1 MKKLI
6 VLVLSLVAAV
16 SVSNAQVCALKSNA
30 LYLGI
35 GAVNLGAEF
44 SVAPQWTVDVSGT
57 AVIFS
62 PWKNVGDGLL
72 YLNGWDAVAEARYY
86 LCKAFNGHHFGGFLE
101 AARFGDASAH
111 IKGLGNGADL
121 RNVKAGL
128 VGVSYG
134 YYFKLSTYWGID
146 TNIGIGGG
154 LGTAEGIGKWVFKPV
169 GRAAVSLCY
178 KF

>member
-1 MKKLI
+1 MKKLV
-6 VLVLSLVAAV
+6 VLALSIFAAV
-16 SVSNAQVCALKSNA
+16 TVSNAQVCALKSNA

-62 PWKNVGDGLL
+62 PWKNVGNTGL

-86 LCKAFNGHHFGGFLE
+86 LCKAFNGHHFGAFLE
-101 AARFGDASAH
+101 AARFGQASAPYPFGSTTNMTN
-111 IKGLGNGADL
+111 IQAGGL
-121 RNVKAGL
+121 
-128 VGVSYG
+128 GVSYG
-134 YYFKLSTYWGID
+134 YYFKLNTYWGID
-146 TNIGIGGG
+146 CTVGMGAA
-154 LGTAEGIGKWVFKPV
+154 LGRYD
-169 GRAAVSLCY
+169 GRADGWTVLPLPRAQVAFSY

>member
-1 MKKLI
+1 MKKLV
-6 VLVLSLVAAV
+6 VLALSLFAAV
-16 SVSNAQVCALKSNA
+16 TVSNAQVCALKSNA

-62 PWKNVGDGLL
+62 PWKNVGNTGL

-86 LCKAFNGHHFGGFLE
+86 LCKAFNGHHFGAFLE
-101 AARFGDASAH
+101 AARFGQASAPYPFGSRTDMRN
-111 IKGLGNGADL
+111 IQAGGL
-121 RNVKAGL
+121 
-128 VGVSYG
+128 GVSYG
-134 YYFKLSTYWGID
+134 YYFKLNTYWGID
-146 TNIGIGGG
+146 CTVGMGAA
-154 LGTAEGIGKWVFKPV
+154 LGRYE
-169 GRAAVSLCY
+169 GRADGWTVLLLPRAQVAFSY

>member
-1 MKKLI
+1 MKKLV
-6 VLVLSLVAAV
+6 VLALSLFAAV
-16 SVSNAQVCALKSNA
+16 TVSNAQVCALKSNA

-62 PWKNVGDGLL
+62 PWKNVGNTGL

-86 LCKAFNGHHFGGFLE
+86 LCKAFNGHHFGAFLE
-101 AARFGDASAH
+101 AARFGRASAPYPFGSRTDMKN
-111 IKGLGNGADL
+111 IQAGGL
-121 RNVKAGL
+121 
-128 VGVSYG
+128 GVSYG
-134 YYFKLSTYWGID
+134 YYFKLNTYWGID
-146 TNIGIGGG
+146 CTVGMGAA
-154 LGTAEGIGKWVFKPV
+154 LGRYE
-169 GRAAVSLCY
+169 GRADGWTVLPLPRAQVAFSY